1 MGNDHGT
8 NKPEDTNDAEEQRR
22 IGVIIDEEKKKAAFQ
37 GYLSIKNFFV
47 DYIYG
52 DKTVNNE
59 QGIDRYLISIKS
71 IPHFSKLIAEMSAE
85 KIDNLEQLKN
95 EEKKLKNK
103 LLDYKIENNIKIYN
117 NYEESEKIIKKS
129 KI

>member
-22 IGVIIDEEKKKAAFQ
+22 KDVIIQEENKKAAFQ
-37 GYLSIKNFFV
+37 GYLSIKDFFV

-52 DKTVNNE
+52 DKTVNDE

-103 LLDYKIENNIKIYN
+103 LLNYKI
-117 NYEESEKIIKKS
+117 
-129 KI
+129 